1 MATLKFRSNPT
12 LVELAKLTKDN
23 KVFNQPYVKET
34 TEKKGFYLVKDD
46 GIYLMNA
53 FNTRSGNNNWVIYA
67 KGYNPNTCKDVWEKA
82 YSVSPD
88 DFAEFIPV
96 SEKAIDLLI
105 KGGDIK
111 VKLTER
117 DITVTCTGKR

>member
-12 LVELAKLTKDN
+12 LVELAKLTKEN

-82 YSVSPD
+82 HDVSPD
-88 DFAEFIPV
+88 DFAEFIDA
-96 SEKAIDLLI
+96 SDEALDILI
-105 KGGDIK
+105 NGGDLKI
-111 VKLTER
+111 KLT
-117 DITVTCTGKR
+117 DQYITVSATGTR

>member
-1 MATLKFRSNPT
+1 MHTLKFKSKEFRRMLNFMIMH
-12 LVELAKLTKDN
+12 ERRK
-23 KVFNQPYVKET
+23 PYT
-34 TEKKGFYLVKDD
+34 NEKTDQYGLWLVKDE
-46 GIYLMNA
+46 GIYLMSPTSERDLVNDK
-53 FNTRSGNNNWVIYA
+53 SSHIIYA
-67 KGYNPNTCKDVWEKA
+67 QGYSPKAKYLWEKTHM
-82 YSVSPD
+82 VSGD

-111 VKLTER
+111 VKLTEK